1 MIYSILTNPTYINI
15 VVLLLLVFLVLF
27 LWRKIM
33 ILEGNFFI
41 LEKRL
46 NLMKKDVRD
55 VYVNNKSF
63 NEANE
68 VMNEVF
74 KDSIKKESKVKHL
87 GGGCCIIPDQ
97 RTNDPNISQEVM
109 NNMDKEIAIM
119 HEVVGNVINDAILN
133 NKPMAND
140 VIQVTQVVPVV
151 SVSSVKHIDD
161 DNDDVQISFT
171 EEKIVSDP
179 DTVAKS
185 IVDDIETQSTTSE
198 IVFNTDTKYSQKK
211 LSKLGI
217 DKLKEICSSHNLNQ
231 EGTKTQLISRILEN
245 K

>member
-1 MIYSILTNPTYINI
+1 
-15 VVLLLLVFLVLF
+15 
-27 LWRKIM
+27 
-33 ILEGNFFI
+33 
-41 LEKRL
+41 
-46 NLMKKDVRD
+46 
-55 VYVNNKSF
+55 
-63 NEANE
+63 
-68 VMNEVF
+68 
-74 KDSIKKESKVKHL
+74 
-87 GGGCCIIPDQ
+87 
-97 RTNDPNISQEVM
+97 
-109 NNMDKEIAIM
+109 
-119 HEVVGNVINDAILN
+119 
-133 NKPMAND
+133 MAND

>member
-1 MIYSILTNPTYINI
+1 
-15 VVLLLLVFLVLF
+15 
-27 LWRKIM
+27 M

-46 NLMKKDVRD
+46 NLMKKDVRE
-55 VYVNNKSF
+55 VYMTNKSF
-63 NEANE
+63 NEANN

-74 KDSIKKESKVKHL
+74 KDSIKKDCKVKTL
-87 GGGCCIIPDQ
+87 NDVTGGCCVVPESNAFHEEITII
-97 RTNDPNISQEVM
+97 
-109 NNMDKEIAIM
+109 NNMDKDIAIM
-119 HEVVGNVINDAILN
+119 HEVVGNVIHDAIKN
-133 NKPMAND
+133 SKST
-140 VIQVTQVVPVV
+140 V
-151 SVSSVKHIDD
+151 
-161 DNDDVQISFT
+161 NDDVQISFT

-198 IVFNTDTKYSQKK
+198 IVFNTDAKYSQKK

-231 EGTKTQLISRILEN
+231 EGTKAQLISRILEN